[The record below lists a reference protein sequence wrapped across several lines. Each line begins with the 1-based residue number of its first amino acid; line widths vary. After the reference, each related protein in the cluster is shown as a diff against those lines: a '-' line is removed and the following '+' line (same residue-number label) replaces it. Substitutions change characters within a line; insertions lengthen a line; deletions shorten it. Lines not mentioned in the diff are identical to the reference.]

1 VDNKEC
7 TEQFS
12 QLSTPMIADACVR
25 LKLAVRSMPAGL
37 TALIPGSKVAGQ
49 ALPVKHYGSV
59 DIFLEAML
67 QAKPGDI
74 LCIDDR
80 GRNDQ
85 ACIGDL
91 TALEAE
97 CYGIAAMLV
106 WGCHR
111 DTDELVRIGLPI
123 FSYGR
128 HPSGPLKLET
138 AEPKSIGLAELG
150 STTVES
156 NDFVFIDSDGA
167 VFVHKD
173 HMSDVFTTA
182 KQIYAAESKQAQLVR
197 DGKNLH
203 SQLMFDDYLKKRAVE
218 PALTFREHL
227 RALAKSIEE

>member
-7 TEQFS
+7 NELFS
-12 QLSTPMIADACVR
+12 QLSTPMIADACIR
-25 LKLAVRSMPAGL
+25 LKLPVRSMPAGL
-37 TALIPGSKVAGQ
+37 TSLIPGSKVAGR
-49 ALPVKHYGSV
+49 ALPVRHYGSV

-91 TALEAE
+91 TALEAMS
-97 CYGIAAMLV
+97 YGIAALLV

-111 DTDELVRIGLPI
+111 DTDELMRIGLPI

-128 HPSGPLKLET
+128 HPSGPQKLEP
-138 AEPKSIGLAELG
+138 AQPDSIGSAKLAG
-150 STTVES
+150 TAIDS

-167 VFVHKD
+167 VFVHQD
-173 HMSDVFTTA
+173 HIKDVFATA
-182 KQIYAAESKQAQLVR
+182 KQICEVESKQAQLVR

-203 SQLMFDDYLKKRAVE
+203 RQLMFEDFLKKRVIE
-218 PALTFREHL
+218 PTHTFREHL